1 MAEAKNKYLESII
14 PKFYRRQAF
23 DIMVFTFIDTYRL
36 LLPSVTI
43 EECCKA
49 FVKRYKVDTAL
60 ITTDTIQQ
68 SYYRSLAL
76 YNEQTKTNAA
86 TN

>member
-23 DIMVFTFIDTYRL
+23 DIMIFTFIDTYKL

-43 EECCKA
+43 EECVNA
-49 FVKRYKVDTAL
+49 FIKRHKIDITL
-60 ITTDTIQQ
+60 ISFDAIQQ
-68 SYYRSLAL
+68 SYYRSLTL
-76 YNEQTKTNAA
+76 YNDTQKTNV
-86 TN
+86 NG